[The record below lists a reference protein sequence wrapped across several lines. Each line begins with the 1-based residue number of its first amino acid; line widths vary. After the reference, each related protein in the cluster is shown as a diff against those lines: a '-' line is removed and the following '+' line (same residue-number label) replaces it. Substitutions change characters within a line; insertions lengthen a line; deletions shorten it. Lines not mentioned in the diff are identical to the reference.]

1 MFNYIINGSITNV
14 KGIKAAGI
22 HCGIKKKKKDIAL
35 IVSDYPATVT
45 GTFTLNKVKAAPL
58 LVSEKVIEKNKKVRA
73 VLINSGNANACTGEK
88 GLEDA
93 LEIQSYCAEKL
104 GFNSGEILV
113 SSTGVIGEYLNVP
126 VYKKGINEIVTK
138 LSDENGIDAAEALM
152 TTDLH
157 KKHFAVK
164 INLPKGEVIIGGI
177 CKGSGMIMPNMATML
192 AFLATDAEIESSFL
206 KEILSESVNKSF
218 NRISVDGE
226 TSTND
231 MVTLM
236 ANGAS
241 KIKIEKDTEDSGIFK
256 NALLDLTIKM
266 AKEIVAD
273 GEGATK
279 LITINV
285 LNAESESDANK
296 VAKSLAM
303 SPLVKTAI
311 YGNDANWGR
320 IISAAGNSGANF
332 DPKNISI
339 SFDDLLVLAPNYEIL
354 LDEEAALK
362 KLNKKEIEIN
372 IDLSAGD
379 KSSTWWTCDYSENY
393 IKINSA
399 YRS

>member
-1 MFNYIINGSITNV
+1 
-14 KGIKAAGI
+14 
-22 HCGIKKKKKDIAL
+22 
-35 IVSDYPATVT
+35 
-45 GTFTLNKVKAAPL
+45 
-58 LVSEKVIEKNKKVRA
+58 
-73 VLINSGNANACTGEK
+73 
-88 GLEDA
+88 
-93 LEIQSYCAEKL
+93 
-104 GFNSGEILV
+104 
-113 SSTGVIGEYLNVP
+113 
-126 VYKKGINEIVTK
+126 
-138 LSDENGIDAAEALM
+138 
-152 TTDLH
+152 
-157 KKHFAVK
+157 
-164 INLPKGEVIIGGI
+164 
-177 CKGSGMIMPNMATML
+177 
-192 AFLATDAEIESSFL
+192 
-206 KEILSESVNKSF
+206 
-218 NRISVDGE
+218 
-226 TSTND
+226 

-296 VAKSLAM
+296 VAKSLAI